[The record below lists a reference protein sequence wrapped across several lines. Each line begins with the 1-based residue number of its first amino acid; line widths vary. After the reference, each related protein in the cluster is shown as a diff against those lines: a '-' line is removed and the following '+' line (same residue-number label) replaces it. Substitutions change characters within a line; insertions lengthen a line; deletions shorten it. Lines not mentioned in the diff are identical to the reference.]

1 MSAVDGAG
9 SDKFQHQATGRVRPK
24 QRWVRWPGGAR
35 AVYFVDP
42 NADGRLCFWCPRA
55 SFPVVTIIHTSPLP
69 EVEIPDVTITAHV
82 LRKVADV
89 PDRVAIRDSAGM
101 SSYTFAELSAA
112 IHSLAGGL
120 AARGVA
126 PGRVVGLMAPNVPE
140 YAVIFHGVAVAGAA
154 VTTINPTYGA
164 EEVRHQLQDAGASML
179 FVVPM
184 FLEVA
189 RAAIEGTDVTEI
201 IVMAPSSDTA
211 KGATSMA
218 DVFGNPIEQVPVDVA
233 DHTVVL
239 PYSSGTTGMPK
250 GVMLTHR
257 NLVANIEQV
266 KHAILYKDDEVA
278 LAALPFF
285 HIYGMQVLMNGL
297 IANGVTTISMPRFD
311 MVEALE
317 AVQGLK
323 ITRFFAVPP
332 IILGLANHPVVD
344 QYDVSSVRQI
354 FSGAAPLGAELAA
367 AAGARLG
374 CEVVQGFGMT
384 ELSPVSHCT
393 VEGDFRPGTS
403 GVTASNTESRIVDP
417 VSGEDQGV
425 GDRGELWVRGPQ
437 VMKGYLNNA
446 EATAATVDADG
457 WLHTGDVAIIDE
469 FGHMTI
475 VDRLK
480 ELIKFKGFQVA
491 PAELEALIITHPK
504 VADVAVIG
512 IPDDEAGEIPKAF
525 VSPVEGET
533 VTLEEI
539 QKLVAAH
546 LVSYKQI
553 KILEVIEAIPKSA
566 AGKILRKELRAR

>member
-1 MSAVDGAG
+1 MRLALGDWLNALLLERNRGAI
-9 SDKFQHQATGRVRPK
+9 T
-24 QRWVRWPGGAR
+24 
-35 AVYFVDP
+35 FVDQVCI
-42 NADGRLCFWCPRA
+42 DA
-55 SFPVVTIIHTSPLP
+55 SGYLSAVTIIHTSPLP
-69 EVEIPDVTITAHV
+69 DVEIPDVTITAHV
-82 LRKVADV
+82 LRTVGDM
-89 PDRVAIRDSAGM
+89 PDRVAIRDAAGT
-101 SSYTFAELSAA
+101 SSYTFAELSTA

-126 PGRVVGLMAPNVPE
+126 PGTVVGLMAPNVPE

-189 RAAIEGTDVTEI
+189 RAAIEGTDVNEI
-201 IVMAPSSDTA
+201 ILMDSFGDAAVE
-211 KGATSMA
+211 GATSLV
-218 DVFGNPIEQVPVDVA
+218 DVFGDPIEQVSVDVA

-311 MVEALE
+311 MVEALQ
-317 AVQGLK
+317 AVQDLK

-332 IILGLANHPVVD
+332 IILGLAKHPIVD
-344 QYDVSSVRQI
+344 QYDMSSVRQI

-367 AAGARLG
+367 EAGVRLG

-393 VEGDFRPGTS
+393 VEGDYRPGTS
-403 GVTASNTESRIVDP
+403 GITASNTESRIVDP
-417 VSGEDQGV
+417 VGGEDQGV

-437 VMKGYLNNA
+437 VMKGYLNNP

-512 IPDDEAGEIPKAF
+512 IADDEAGEVPKAF
-525 VSPVEGET
+525 VTAVEGET

-539 QKLVAAH
+539 QALVAEH

-553 KILEVIEAIPKSA
+553 KVLEVIEAIPKSA
-566 AGKILRKELRAR
+566 AGKILRKELRTR

>member
-1 MSAVDGAG
+1 MRLALGDWLNALLLERNRGAI
-9 SDKFQHQATGRVRPK
+9 T
-24 QRWVRWPGGAR
+24 
-35 AVYFVDP
+35 FVDQVCI
-42 NADGRLCFWCPRA
+42 DA
-55 SFPVVTIIHTSPLP
+55 SGYLSAVTIIHTSPLP
-69 EVEIPDVTITAHV
+69 DVEIPDVTITAHV
-82 LRKVADV
+82 LRTVGDM
-89 PDRVAIRDSAGM
+89 PDRVAIRDAAGT
-101 SSYTFAELSAA
+101 SSYTFAELSTA

-126 PGRVVGLMAPNVPE
+126 PGTVVGLMAPNVPE

-201 IVMAPSSDTA
+201 IVMDSFGDAA
-211 KGATSMA
+211 VEGATSLV
-218 DVFGNPIEQVPVDVA
+218 DVFGDPIEQVSVDVA

-311 MVEALE
+311 MVEALQ
-317 AVQGLK
+317 AVQDLK

-332 IILGLANHPVVD
+332 IILGLAKHPIVD
-344 QYDVSSVRQI
+344 QYDMSSVRQI

-367 AAGARLG
+367 EAGVRLG

-393 VEGDFRPGTS
+393 VEGDYRPGTS
-403 GVTASNTESRIVDP
+403 GITASNTESRIVDP
-417 VSGEDQGV
+417 VGGEDQGV

-437 VMKGYLNNA
+437 VMKGYLNNP

-512 IPDDEAGEIPKAF
+512 IADDEAGEVPKAF
-525 VSPVEGET
+525 VTAVDGET

-539 QKLVAAH
+539 QALVAEH

-553 KILEVIEAIPKSA
+553 KVLEVIEAIPKSA
-566 AGKILRKELRAR
+566 AGKILRKELRTR

>member
-1 MSAVDGAG
+1 LGDWLNALLLERNRGAI
-9 SDKFQHQATGRVRPK
+9 T
-24 QRWVRWPGGAR
+24 
-35 AVYFVDP
+35 FVDQVCI
-42 NADGRLCFWCPRA
+42 DA
-55 SFPVVTIIHTSPLP
+55 SGYLSAVTIIHTSPLP
-69 EVEIPDVTITAHV
+69 DVEIPDVTITAHV
-82 LRKVADV
+82 LRKVGDM
-89 PDRVAIRDSAGM
+89 PDRVAIRDAAGT
-101 SSYTFAELSAA
+101 SSYTFAELSTA

-126 PGRVVGLMAPNVPE
+126 PGTVVGLMAPNVPE

-201 IVMAPSSDTA
+201 IVMDSFGDAA
-211 KGATSMA
+211 VEGATSLA
-218 DVFGNPIEQVPVDVA
+218 DVFGDPIEQVSVDVA

-311 MVEALE
+311 MVEALQ
-317 AVQGLK
+317 AVQDLK

-332 IILGLANHPVVD
+332 IILGLAKHPIVD
-344 QYDVSSVRQI
+344 QYDMSSVRQI

-367 AAGARLG
+367 EAGVRLG

-393 VEGDFRPGTS
+393 VEGDYRPGTS
-403 GVTASNTESRIVDP
+403 GITASNTESRIVDP
-417 VSGEDQGV
+417 VGGEDQGV

-437 VMKGYLNNA
+437 VMKGYLNNP

-512 IPDDEAGEIPKAF
+512 IADDEAGEVPKAF
-525 VSPVEGET
+525 VTAVDGET

-539 QKLVAAH
+539 QALVAEH

-553 KILEVIEAIPKSA
+553 KVLEVIEAIPKSA
-566 AGKILRKELRAR
+566 AGKILRKELRTR

>member
-1 MSAVDGAG
+1 
-9 SDKFQHQATGRVRPK
+9 
-24 QRWVRWPGGAR
+24 
-35 AVYFVDP
+35 
-42 NADGRLCFWCPRA
+42 
-55 SFPVVTIIHTSPLP
+55 VTIIHTSPLP
-69 EVEIPDVTITAHV
+69 DVEIPDVTITAHV
-82 LRKVADV
+82 LRKVGDM
-89 PDRVAIRDSAGM
+89 PDRVAIRDAAGT
-101 SSYTFAELSAA
+101 SSYTFAELSTA

-126 PGRVVGLMAPNVPE
+126 PGTVVGLMAPNVPE

-201 IVMAPSSDTA
+201 IVMDSFGDAA
-211 KGATSMA
+211 VEGATSLA
-218 DVFGNPIEQVPVDVA
+218 DVFGDPIEQVSVDVA

-311 MVEALE
+311 MVEALQ
-317 AVQGLK
+317 AVQDLK

-332 IILGLANHPVVD
+332 IILGLAKHPIVD
-344 QYDVSSVRQI
+344 QYDMSSVRQI

-367 AAGARLG
+367 EAGVRLG

-393 VEGDFRPGTS
+393 VEGDYRPGTS
-403 GVTASNTESRIVDP
+403 GITASNTESRIVDP
-417 VSGEDQGV
+417 VGGEDQGV

-437 VMKGYLNNA
+437 VMKGYLNNP

-512 IPDDEAGEIPKAF
+512 IADDEAGEVPKAF
-525 VSPVEGET
+525 VTAVDGET

-539 QKLVAAH
+539 QALVAEH

-553 KILEVIEAIPKSA
+553 KVLEVIEAIPKSA
-566 AGKILRKELRAR
+566 AGKILRKELRTR